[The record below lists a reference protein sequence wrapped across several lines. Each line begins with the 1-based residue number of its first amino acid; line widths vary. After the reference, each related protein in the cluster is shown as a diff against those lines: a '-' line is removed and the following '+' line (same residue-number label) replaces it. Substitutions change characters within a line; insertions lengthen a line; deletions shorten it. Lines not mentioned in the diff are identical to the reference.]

1 MKKEEILAVVVRL
14 FAIVLAIYAIGRLPS
29 LAVYLHQ
36 NRAEDPGYLVL
47 LAVSGLLV
55 FVAAFLWKFPFIIAR
70 RLLSGARSEVSL
82 ESWTA
87 EDALETGFILLGIY
101 FAFGVLSDLL
111 YWLFVW
117 LLADNL
123 DGQELALGAAQWANI
138 FATFIE
144 LGIVMGLIFGAK
156 GLVNIIRALRY
167 AGRDN

>member
-1 MKKEEILAVVVRL
+1 MDCR
-14 FAIVLAIYAIGRLPS
+14 R
-29 LAVYLHQ
+29 
-36 NRAEDPGYLVL
+36 RAGD
-47 LAVSGLLV
+47 
-55 FVAAFLWKFPFIIAR
+55 
-70 RLLSGARSEVSL
+70 
-82 ESWTA
+82 
-87 EDALETGFILLGIY
+87 GIY

-138 FATFIE
+138 FARFIE